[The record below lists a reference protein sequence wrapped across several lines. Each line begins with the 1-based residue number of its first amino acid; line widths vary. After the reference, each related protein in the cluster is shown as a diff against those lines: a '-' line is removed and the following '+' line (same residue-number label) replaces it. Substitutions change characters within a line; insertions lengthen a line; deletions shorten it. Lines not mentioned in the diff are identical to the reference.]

1 MILYLGLT
9 VMTVALAYFVDN
21 KATNIQSNRISRQCM
36 LNRVMLGT
44 MFFLLFCVL
53 AFRVD
58 VGNDYGEYLD
68 IFNDLHLGN
77 HVSTEFGFNIVVRIV
92 QFFFGTGVVSARI
105 IFALFAAPTVS
116 FMLRGMHDQ
125 SDWFVFS
132 VFLFMANGYYFSAMT
147 SVRYYF
153 VLAIAVYA
161 MKYVLQGKWLPFIAW
176 IVFAACFH
184 KSVLL
189 VIPVYFIASRNWKK
203 WHMLLLVA
211 LCVSFLLFEDFY
223 RRIIFTFYPFYE
235 NSVFDNG
242 ETSLINILKSFAI
255 LVFCLLYY
263 KSVVEKDRKIQFWFY
278 LNLGSLVL
286 YTCCSF
292 IPEISRVAYYFN
304 VSNIFL
310 VPAVLFKIPDK
321 KQKIFFGVVIGA
333 AFLAYFVMFLYKAYN
348 VEVGLL
354 PYKTWL
360 FE

>member
-9 VMTVALAYFVDN
+9 VVVVALAYFVDN
-21 KATNIQSNRISRQCM
+21 KATIQSNRISRQCM
-36 LNRVMLGT
+36 LNRVILGT

-77 HVSTEFGFNIVVRIV
+77 HVSTEFGFNIVVHIV
-92 QFFFGTGVVSARI
+92 QFFFGTGVGSARI
-105 IFALFAAPTVS
+105 IFALFAAPTVW
-116 FMLRGMHDQ
+116 FMLRALHDQ

-203 WHMLLLVA
+203 WHMLLLLA
-211 LCVSFLLFEDFY
+211 LCASFLLFEDFY

-255 LVFCLLYY
+255 LAFCLLYY
-263 KSVVEKDRKIQFWFY
+263 KSVVEKDKKIQFWFY

-292 IPEISRVAYYFN
+292 IPEISRVAYYLN

-310 VPAVLFKIPDK
+310 VPAVLCKIPDK
-321 KQKIFFGVVIGA
+321 KQKTFFGVVIA
-333 AFLAYFVMFLYKAYN
+333 VAFLAYFAMFLYKSYN

>member
-1 MILYLGLT
+1 MILYVGLT
-9 VMTVALAYFVDN
+9 VVTVALALFVDN
-21 KATNIQSNRISRQCM
+21 RATLKQNTISRQYM
-36 LNRVMLGT
+36 LNRVILGT
-44 MFFLLFCVL
+44 MSFLLFCVL

-58 VGNDYGEYLD
+58 VGNDYGEYLE
-68 IFNDLHLGN
+68 IFKDLHLGN
-77 HVSTEFGFNIVVRIV
+77 HVSTEVGFNAVVLMV
-92 QFFFGTGVVSARI
+92 QFFFGTGAVSARI
-105 IFALFAAPTVS
+105 IFALFAAPTVY
-116 FMLRGMHDQ
+116 FMLKALEEE

-161 MKYVLQGKWLPFIAW
+161 MKYVLKEKWLCFIAW
-176 IVFAACFH
+176 IVFAAFFH

-203 WHMLLLVA
+203 WHMLLLGA
-211 LCVSFLLFEDFY
+211 LCASFLLFEDFY

-242 ETSLINILKSFAI
+242 ETSFINILKSFAI
-255 LVFCLLYY
+255 WAFCLLYY
-263 KSVVEKDRKIQFWFY
+263 KKVVEKDKRILFWFY

-286 YTCCSF
+286 YTFCSF
-292 IPEISRVAYYFN
+292 IPEVSRVAYYLS

-310 VPAVLFKIPDK
+310 VPAVLLKIPDK
-321 KQKIFFGVVIGA
+321 KQKIVFGTVIAG
-333 AFLAYFVMFLYKAYN
+333 AFLAYFAMFLYKAYN

-354 PYKTWL
+354 PYRTWL